1 MDLGRLFHDFM
12 RVMVTFVMGGAGM
25 ELLLFHRMTGTLGS
39 HKGRVMQPYR
49 QHRSKVSG
57 PVVTSAQMQ
66 WMKVDPF

>member
-1 MDLGRLFHDFM
+1 
-12 RVMVTFVMGGAGM
+12 M

-66 WMKVDPF
+66 LMKVDPF